1 MWTVR
6 AKVYIETSIVSY
18 LTARKSGDIIT
29 SAHQQLTKDWWD
41 NHRSRYDLFASQ
53 FVMVEAQAGDPQM
66 AKLRVEALAGIDLLA
81 VSSDALE
88 LGRTLVKRGPLPEK
102 AQTDAFHIA
111 VAASNG
117 MDYLLTW
124 NCKHIANAAMQNE
137 IRRLCTAIGFATPVI
152 CTPEELLED

>member
-1 MWTVR
+1 MI
-6 AKVYIETSIVSY
+6 A
-18 LTARKSGDIIT
+18 
-29 SAHQQLTKDWWD
+29 SAHQQITKDWWND
-41 NHRSRYDLFASQ
+41 HREGYDLFASQ
-53 FVMVEAQAGDPQM
+53 FVIIEAQAGDLAM
-66 AKLRVEALAGIDLLA
+66 AKLRLEALEGIPLLT
-81 VSSDALE
+81 VSADALE

-117 MDYLLTW
+117 MDFLLTW

-152 CTPEELLED
+152 CTPEELLGD